1 MGRQTQQGEA
11 FQKSGKL
18 QKNTKL
24 QNWLLIGIFAAIVI
38 LPLAINRTAE
48 YGGADGQAEAEILQS
63 NPDYQPWFESFWEPP
78 SSEVESLLFALQASI
93 GTGFIAYFFGLMK
106 GRKQGASNR

>member
-1 MGRQTQQGEA
+1 MGNQEQNSGKS
-11 FQKSGKL
+11 QKSEKP

-48 YGGADGQAEAEILQS
+48 FGGADGQAEAAILQS
-63 NPDYQPWFESFWEPP
+63 NPEYQPWFESLWEPP
-78 SSEVESLLFALQASI
+78 SSEVESLLFALQASV